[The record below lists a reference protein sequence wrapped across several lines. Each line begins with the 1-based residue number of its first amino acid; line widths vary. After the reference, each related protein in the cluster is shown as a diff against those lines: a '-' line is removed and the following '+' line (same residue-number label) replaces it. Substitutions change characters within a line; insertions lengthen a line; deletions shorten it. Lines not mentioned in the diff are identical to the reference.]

1 MDSSSDSSAYGSYS
15 EQTLVLD
22 TLSPEQYDLLQQ
34 LKSSKMTIR
43 DVNFALDE
51 LDRLELQFNVSI
63 VKNFSKTPIIT

>member
-1 MDSSSDSSAYGSYS
+1 MDSSSDSSAYGSLS

-22 TLSPEQYDLLQQ
+22 SLSPEQYDLLQQ

-63 VKNFSKTPIIT
+63 VKNYY

>member
-1 MDSSSDSSAYGSYS
+1 MDSSSDSSAYGSYG

-22 TLSPEQYDLLQQ
+22 SLSPEQYDLLQQ

-63 VKNFSKTPIIT
+63 VKNYY

>member
-1 MDSSSDSSAYGSYS
+1 MDNRSDSTGYGSFGDQS
-15 EQTLVLD
+15 LVLD

-34 LKSSKMTIR
+34 LKTTKMSIR

-63 VKNFSKTPIIT
+63 VKNYY